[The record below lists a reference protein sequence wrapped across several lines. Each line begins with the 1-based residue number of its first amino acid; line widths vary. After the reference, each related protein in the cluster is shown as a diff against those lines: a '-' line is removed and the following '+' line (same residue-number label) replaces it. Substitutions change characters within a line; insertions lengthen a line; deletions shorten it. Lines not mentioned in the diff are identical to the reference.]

1 MIAHRLR
8 PIGWI
13 LAVAVAALVLY
24 LISSRVAAERGRL
37 DAVNAEISRVNGD
50 IRHLQ
55 TELAAR
61 GSLRQLERWNGEVL
75 ALSAPS
81 AEQYRNEVQ
90 LASLQV
96 GPAAKTPNVVQVAL
110 VSAEPAVRAAMPV
123 VARAVETR
131 RTSNA
136 GPADPSGGRPDMLR
150 AAAQIV
156 PARPDAAPQ
165 ARLQRVAM
173 LDAGTLDD
181 LSRRAAREAHE
192 AGGR

>member
-37 DAVNAEISRVNGD
+37 DAVNAEISRVNSD

-81 AEQYRNEVQ
+81 ADQYRNEVQ
-90 LASLQV
+90 LASLQI

-123 VARAVETR
+123 VAHAVETR
-131 RTSNA
+131 RAGNA

-150 AAAQIV
+150 AAAQVV
-156 PARPDAAPQ
+156 PARPDAVPQ